1 MKKSTKKS
9 IIERIVKEL
18 IIRFDNIY
26 NKNIN
31 QKFFYYKILFIE

>member
-1 MKKSTKKS
+1 MKKSIKKS

>member
-31 QKFFYYKILFIE
+31 QKIFYYKILFIE

>member
-1 MKKSTKKS
+1 MKKSIKKS
-9 IIERIVKEL
+9 IIEKIVKEL

-31 QKFFYYKILFIE
+31 QKIFYYKILFIE

>member
-1 MKKSTKKS
+1 MKKSIKKS

-31 QKFFYYKILFIE
+31 QKIFYYKILFIE